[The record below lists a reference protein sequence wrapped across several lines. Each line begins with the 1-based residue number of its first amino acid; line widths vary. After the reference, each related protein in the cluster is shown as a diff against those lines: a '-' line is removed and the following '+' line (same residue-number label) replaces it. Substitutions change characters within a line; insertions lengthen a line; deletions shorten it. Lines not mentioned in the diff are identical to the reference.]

1 MKKEF
6 LLPLAALLAFGSIS
20 FGATINVA
28 QIENAKN
35 SFDNGNFVKAIEIY
49 ETIINV
55 EKVNNP
61 YIYYNLSNA
70 YYRNGNLAKAALNIY
85 KAARLAPR
93 DKDIKNNL
101 EFIQALLAKTQ
112 GQSLATE
119 SFFISWFN
127 VNEATVFA
135 SVFFIALLICFAVFN
150 IKKIIIFKKIAIISS
165 VIFALSLIFL
175 IAKIDYQSQNNA
187 IILTATSA
195 KNSPSD
201 EAGDFVLSEGTLV
214 KLILQSGDWSY
225 IGVQS
230 EGRKFKG
237 WVENTQIGK
246 I

>member
-1 MKKEF
+1 MKKVF

-20 FGATINVA
+20 FGAQINVA

-70 YYRNGNLAKAALNIY
+70 YYRNGNLAKAALNIE

-101 EFIQALLAKTQ
+101 EFIKALLAKTQ

-127 VNEATVFA
+127 VNEITVFA
-135 SVFFIALLICFAVFN
+135 SIFFITLLICFALFN
-150 IKKIIIFKKIAIISS
+150 VKKIIVVKKIAIVSS
-165 VIFALSLIFL
+165 VLFVIATTLL
-175 IAKIDYQSQNNA
+175 IAKLDYQSQNNA
-187 IILTATSA
+187 IILTPTSL
-195 KNSPSD
+195 KSSPSD
-201 EAGDFVLSEGTLV
+201 EAGDFVLSEGSLV

-225 IGVQS
+225 VAVQS
-230 EGRKFKG
+230 ETKKTKG
-237 WVENTQIGK
+237 WVENSQIGK